1 MASIA
6 TSGVGARSRKFALFP
21 FVRRHRVA
29 VLGGALLAT
38 MVLAA
43 LLAPWL
49 GTVDPQAL
57 APTRRLRPPSQA
69 FWFGSDMLGRDV
81 YSRALY
87 GIRIS
92 LIVGASVGLLSIFI
106 GLVIGLL
113 AGYIRVLDAIVM
125 RVMDGMMAIPPVLL
139 AIALMTLTRPSV
151 TNVVIAIT
159 VAEIPRV
166 VRLVRSVVLS
176 LREQPFVE
184 AAVASGTGLFRTII
198 VHILPNTRAALMVQG
213 TYIFAS
219 AMIVEAILSF
229 IGAGT
234 PPNIPSLGNILAEG
248 RSLFQVAFHIILFPG
263 LFLSVAVLAVNL
275 LGDGLRDA
283 LDPRLARQM

>member
-6 TSGVGARSRKFALFP
+6 TSDVDAPSRKFALFP

-92 LIVGASVGLLSIFI
+92 LIVGVSVGLLSIFI

-159 VAEIPRV
+159 AAEIPRV

-248 RSLFQVAFHIILFPG
+248 RGLFQVAFHIILFPG
-263 LFLSVAVLAVNL
+263 LFLSAAVLAVNL